1 MELAGEYTFDLSQDK
16 VWDVLRDPKALAAI
30 IPMVRD
36 VRQVAD
42 DQYTGVLFFRAGN
55 IAGTFQG
62 RIELLNIQ
70 APDSYDVKVQGIS
83 PVGHVQINGAMHLET
98 RDNQTVMIYKGTFSS
113 GGRIASVGSRLLEA
127 AVRSVINQ
135 SFDTLSRYLVLK
147 YK

>member
-1 MELAGEYTFDLSQDK
+1 MEITGEYTFDLSQDK
-16 VWDVLRDPKALAAI
+16 VWEVLRDPKALAAI

-36 VRQVAD
+36 VRQISD
-42 DQYTGVLFFRAGN
+42 HEYTGVLFFRVGT

-62 RIELLNIQ
+62 NIELLNVQ
-70 APDSYDVKVQGIS
+70 EPDSYDIKVRGSS
-83 PVGHVQINGAMHLET
+83 PVGHVQISGGMNLEAKGE
-98 RDNQTVMIYKGTFSS
+98 QTLMSYQGNFQF
-113 GGRIASVGSRLLEA
+113 GGRIASVGSRVLEI

>member
-16 VWDVLRDPKALAAI
+16 VWEVLHDPKALGAI

-42 DQYTGVLFFRAGN
+42 NRYTGVLFFRVGN

-62 RIELLNIQ
+62 SIELLNIQ
-70 APDSYDVKVQGIS
+70 EPDSYEIKVQGIS
-83 PVGHVQINGAMHLET
+83 PVGQVQINGGMHLEA
-98 RDNQTVMIYKGTFSS
+98 RDNQTIMFYKGTFSS
-113 GGRIASVGSRLLEA
+113 GGRIASVGSRLLDT

-135 SFDTLSRYLVLK
+135 SFDTLSRYLMLK